1 AARRA
6 GLRPVGG
13 GDAGRRLLGGGHQEA
28 DGHHRAD
35 GRARHASRRL
45 GLRPGAGACRRQD
58 AGARHAARGAE
69 RPARHR
75 GLYRRRRRERKGAGM
90 TAVATK
96 AAQAP
101 AHDAK
106 VVLSVRNIESYYGPI
121 MAIRGVSLEVREGQI
136 VTVLG
141 ANGAGKTTLM
151 KTISGVMDPEKGQ
164 ILYQGRDIAGQSP
177 DRIVRA
183 GIV

>member
-1 AARRA
+1 
-6 GLRPVGG
+6 G
-13 GDAGRRLLGGGHQEA
+13 
-28 DGHHRAD
+28 
-35 GRARHASRRL
+35 
-45 GLRPGAGACRRQD
+45 
-58 AGARHAARGAE
+58 GAE
-69 RPARHR
+69 RPARDR
-75 GLYRRRRRERKGAGM
+75 GLYRHVRRQRKGAGM
-90 TAVATK
+90 TMAAMEK
-96 AAQAP
+96 AQA
-101 AHDAK
+101 ATQG

-164 ILYQGRDIAGQSP
+164 ILYQGKDIAGQSP

-183 GIV
+183 GIVHVPEGREVFPLLSVEENLKMG